1 MKIKGVDISHW
12 QKGIDFSALKQAGV
26 QFAIIRAGY
35 STKKDD
41 AMDKF
46 IADCR
51 KYGIDYG
58 FYWYSYAMSIEQVMA
73 EAEMCIEIIKGLS
86 PTYPVFYDMEEKS
99 QINGLDTATRTKMAV
114 AFCEK
119 VSRAG
124 FKAGIYVNPFFMEN
138 CFDKS
143 KLIGK
148 YDIWLAHWTNS
159 PDRPSKYSYG
169 QTMWQWGVDKIG
181 GYEIDGDIC
190 FTDYNNAKPAPEKK
204 TVDQIAD
211 EVLAGKW
218 GNGDERKKRLTDAG
232 YDYAAVQKK
241 VNDKLYKKSIDK
253 IAAEVIAGLWG
264 NGSERKRRLTKAGYD
279 YNKVQ
284 KKVNE
289 ILK

>member
-46 IADCR
+46 IADCK
-51 KYGIDYG
+51 KYDIDYG
-58 FYWYSYAMSIEQVMA
+58 FYWYSYAMSIKQVEA
-73 EAEMCIEIIKGLS
+73 EAEMCVEIIKGLS
-86 PTYPVFYDMEEKS
+86 TTYPVFYDMEEKS
-99 QINGLDTATRTKMAV
+99 QINGLDTETRTKMAV

-119 VSRAG
+119 VNKAG

-190 FTDYNNAKPAPEKK
+190 FTDYINAKPTPEKK

-211 EVLAGKW
+211 EVIAGKW

-241 VNDKLYKKSIDK
+241 VNDKLYKKTVDEL
-253 IAAEVIAGLWG
+253 ANEVIAGLWG

-279 YNKVQ
+279 YKKVQ